1 MDKWWKEE
9 GNGKKKKLWWALDG
23 LDSKPSAGGVSS
35 PFDVEKGKICSRL
48 LGFCSDHKP
57 AIFPNVQG

>member
-1 MDKWWKEE
+1 MDKWWEEE
-9 GNGKKKKLWWALDG
+9 GNGKKKLWWALDS
-23 LDSKPSAGGVSS
+23 LDSKPSAGRDSS

-57 AIFPNVQG
+57 AIFPHVQG